1 MGYIERYIVV
11 REIQKERSEGR
22 NNTKLIVTCNVIAA
36 NDVSHEPVTLFNLFK
51 MDDQLELPTS
61 VVPKDQQD
69 EDEESSDGEGMPDWE
84 NIPLVQNSYGLTF
97 H

>member
-1 MGYIERYIVV
+1 
-11 REIQKERSEGR
+11 
-22 NNTKLIVTCNVIAA
+22 
-36 NDVSHEPVTLFNLFK
+36 

-84 NIPLVQNSYGLTF
+84 NIPLVQDLNVLTL